1 MEVQHRK
8 SEDGGTFY
16 IVFNDEP
23 AAELVY
29 SLVQGNRMVIEHTE
43 VSDELRGRNIGQEL
57 VRAAV
62 DFARESGMKVVPT
75 CPFARAVLD
84 KKPEWADVR
93 A

>member
-8 SEDGGTFY
+8 SGEGGTFY
-16 IVFNDEP
+16 VALNDEP
-23 AAELVY
+23 AAEMVY
-29 SLVQGNRMVIEHTE
+29 SLAHGNRMVIEHTE
-43 VSDELRGRNIGQEL
+43 VADELRGRNIGQEL
-57 VRAAV
+57 VRAGV
-62 DFARESGMKVVPT
+62 DFAREKGWKIVPT